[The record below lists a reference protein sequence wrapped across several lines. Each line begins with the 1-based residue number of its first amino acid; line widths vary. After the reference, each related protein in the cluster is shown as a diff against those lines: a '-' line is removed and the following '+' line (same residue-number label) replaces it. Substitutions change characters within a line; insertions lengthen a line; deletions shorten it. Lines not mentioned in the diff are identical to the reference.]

1 MGEISPGHPK
11 VAPLDPPPLGL
22 IMHLGSKHP
31 KISWTSRRIRL
42 GVAHHGAPS
51 AWTAPT
57 KDTAQP
63 ERKQQ
68 KKNRR

>member
-1 MGEISPGHPK
+1 MRK
-11 VAPLDPPPLGL
+11 LAPVDRRPDARY
-22 IMHLGSKHP
+22 MHLGIKRP

-57 KDTAQP
+57 KDTAP
-63 ERKQQ
+63 APVDRKQQ
-68 KKNRR
+68 NKKRR